1 MLGFGPVD
9 GRTMPDLG
17 KKFECYNCGTK
28 FYNLGRPEAICP
40 KCGANQKN
48 AKSEDAPVAA
58 PRPPRRT
65 AIIMEPPPEE
75 NPNEFGE
82 EPAAVEEE
90 ESDDDEDLDEEE
102 EIVDSGRTG
111 TEEEEY

>member
-1 MLGFGPVD
+1 VLGFGPVT
-9 GRTMPDLG
+9 GRAMPELG

-48 AKSEDAPVAA
+48 AKAEDVPVSA

-65 AIIMEPPPEE
+65 TIIMEPPPEE
-75 NPNEFGE
+75 NTNEFGE
-82 EPAAVEEE
+82 EPAVVEEE
-90 ESDDDEDLDEEE
+90 ERDEDEDLEEDE
-102 EIVDSGRTG
+102 EIVDAGR
-111 TEEEEY
+111 TEEEEEY

>member
-1 MLGFGPVD
+1 
-9 GRTMPDLG
+9 MPELG
-17 KKFECYNCGTK
+17 KKFECYSCGTK

-48 AKSEDAPVAA
+48 AKTDDAPVSV

-65 AIIMEPPPEE
+65 TIIMEPPPEE

-82 EPAAVEEE
+82 EPAVVDEEE
-90 ESDDDEDLDEEE
+90 RADDEDSDEDE
-102 EIVDSGRTG
+102 EIVDAGPTI
-111 TEEEEY
+111 EEEEY